1 MKLTPAAEFAV
12 RGAIVLAEQYGQG
25 PVTLDTICAVRSLSK
40 QYLTKIF
47 ASLARANLVVP
58 IRGKHGGFTLSR
70 EPAQITL
77 LEVIEAVE
85 GPIVMNFCQHVPSQC
100 ERVDCTIRPVWAD
113 VQTLV
118 RNKLSAVTL
127 KDCIQQNG
135 QPTVPLS
142 ELAEKSPAK

>member
-58 IRGKHGGFTLSR
+58 IRGKHGGFTLARDPS
-70 EPAQITL
+70 QITL

-85 GPIVMNFCQHVPSQC
+85 GPIVMNFCQHVPSKC
-100 ERVDCTIRPVWAD
+100 ERVDCTVRPIWAD
-113 VQTLV
+113 VQKLV
-118 RNKLSAVTL
+118 RGKLSSVTL
-127 KDCIQQNG
+127 KDCAQQNN
-135 QPTVPLS
+135 QPQSPQTEP
-142 ELAEKSPAK
+142 AEKVTVK